1 MAEKPDFPRW
11 ATEDQV
17 DPISGQLNVVEP
29 PEERKDSGWD
39 RHEVPPRQ
47 WWNWLHRK
55 TFEWLQ
61 FLDETRGQL
70 EIFTVSELPSA
81 SENEGRMVYVSD
93 ASGGAVPAFSDGTDW
108 RSVIDR
114 GVIS

>member
-1 MAEKPDFPRW
+1 MPTKPDFPRW
-11 ATEDQV
+11 ASEDEI
-17 DPISGQLNVVEP
+17 DPISGQNNVIEP
-29 PEERKDSGWD
+29 PVERKSSGWT

-70 EIFTVSELPSA
+70 EIFTVAELPAA
-81 SENEGRMVYVSD
+81 SNNEGRLVYVSD
-93 ASGGAVPAFSDGTDW
+93 ISEPAYSDGADW
-108 RSVIDR
+108 RRVTDGSTV
-114 GVIS
+114 